1 MRTRSEKQFL
11 IISFLAIC
19 MLWCPA
25 AAQTGVNSPYSR
37 YGLGLLSDHSTG
49 MTKSMGGIGTGFRER
64 NTLNLKNPASYSS
77 VDTLTFLA
85 DMGFRLQNTNF
96 EENGVRLNARNAGVE
111 HMAMQFRI
119 LPRVGMTLAF
129 VPFSKIGYSF
139 SSSSDIRR
147 DEDGAITSTGSYS
160 GSGGVRQYMAG
171 LGWRPTNWLSAGINA
186 SYFRGDFEHYIS
198 NTYSV
203 SSVQS
208 RTKTYSTDISA
219 LKLDFGI
226 QGTIK
231 LGQDNL
237 VLGLTYSPKQNLESE
252 ATITDAHS
260 TTTTQ
265 SIENAF
271 SLPDCFSAGFSYK
284 RKNCIFAADVSYE
297 AWSKA
302 KFFGNEG
309 EGSDRISAAAGF
321 SIQPDDMSKNLFK
334 RTSYQAGVNLS
345 QSYFKIGSS
354 EGPWQFGVSAGF
366 SMPITAVYNSMS
378 YLNVSAEYVRTQPMS
393 SGMITENCFRINVGL
408 TFLERW
414 FMKIMVE

>member
-11 IISFLAIC
+11 ILSFLAIC

-129 VPFSKIGYSF
+129 VPFSKIGYNF

-203 SSVQS
+203 SSVQV
-208 RTKTYSTDISA
+208 
-219 LKLDFGI
+219 
-226 QGTIK
+226 QN
-231 LGQDNL
+231 QDL
-237 VLGLTYSPKQNLESE
+237 
-252 ATITDAHS
+252 
-260 TTTTQ
+260 
-265 SIENAF
+265 F
-271 SLPDCFSAGFSYK
+271 
-284 RKNCIFAADVSYE
+284 
-297 AWSKA
+297 
-302 KFFGNEG
+302 
-309 EGSDRISAAAGF
+309 DR
-321 SIQPDDMSKNLFK
+321 
-334 RTSYQAGVNLS
+334 
-345 QSYFKIGSS
+345 YFCPEI
-354 EGPWQFGVSAGF
+354 
-366 SMPITAVYNSMS
+366 
-378 YLNVSAEYVRTQPMS
+378 
-393 SGMITENCFRINVGL
+393 
-408 TFLERW
+408 
-414 FMKIMVE
+414 

>member
-1 MRTRSEKQFL
+1 M
-11 IISFLAIC
+11 
-19 MLWCPA
+19 
-25 AAQTGVNSPYSR
+25 
-37 YGLGLLSDHSTG
+37 
-49 MTKSMGGIGTGFRER
+49 
-64 NTLNLKNPASYSS
+64 
-77 VDTLTFLA
+77 
-85 DMGFRLQNTNF
+85 
-96 EENGVRLNARNAGVE
+96 
-111 HMAMQFRI
+111 
-119 LPRVGMTLAF
+119 
-129 VPFSKIGYSF
+129 SK
-139 SSSSDIRR
+139 
-147 DEDGAITSTGSYS
+147 
-160 GSGGVRQYMAG
+160 
-171 LGWRPTNWLSAGINA
+171 
-186 SYFRGDFEHYIS
+186 
-198 NTYSV
+198 
-203 SSVQS
+203 S

-219 LKLDFGI
+219 LKFDFGI

-321 SIQPDDMSKNLFK
+321 SIQPDDMSKNLLK

-345 QSYFKIGSS
+345 QSYFKIGSN